1 MRMHADRNET
11 QKPRVGLLVCLVMVV
26 TLGAGCG
33 DSVNAVG
40 DSLKSTGATI
50 QTKFEE
56 MKATVAAW
64 QATLAKAQAIY
75 DILHSDDAAKI
86 EEAPKSDG
94 TTAEIKSPEPTP
106 SVPPSEDPLPPEA
119 ADSTSSQ

>member
-1 MRMHADRNET
+1 MTRRTPSKT
-11 QKPRVGLLVCLVMVV
+11 QKPRVGLLVCLVMLV
-26 TLGAGCG
+26 TLGAGCA
-33 DSVNAVG
+33 DSVNALG

-75 DILHSDDAAKI
+75 NILHSDD
-86 EEAPKSDG
+86 
-94 TTAEIKSPEPTP
+94 
-106 SVPPSEDPLPPEA
+106 VPAPSEHAADEVPAETQNPEA
-119 ADSTSSQ
+119 APSGSVTQ